1 MFEFLKRWLSPA
13 PEPVPQRKRAPSK
26 RKSTSSASAMS
37 GPGPLPEM
45 VEGNQESDW
54 ALWEDSKTALDS
66 QMQGLSRAS
75 GYGRPDTSHL
85 DTMPSELGG
94 PGDSLYG
101 DVDAFGSVRKR
112 DR

>member
-1 MFEFLKRWLSPA
+1 MFKFLKQWLAPA
-13 PEPVPQRKRAPSK
+13 PAPAPQRSRPAGR
-26 RKSTSSASAMS
+26 RKTKSSSPVLSA
-37 GPGPLPEM
+37 PGPLPEV

-66 QMQGLSRAS
+66 QMQGLARAS
-75 GYGRPDTSHL
+75 GYGKLGTSQFDTS
-85 DTMPSELGG
+85 PSELGS
-94 PGDSLYG
+94 PPDSLYG